1 MELIKLIVYL
11 SLGTVIGWFANRMA
25 TVQRNRRGD
34 KSTLSDDSSS
44 EKS

>member
-11 SLGTVIGWFANRMA
+11 SLGTVIGWFANRM
-25 TVQRNRRGD
+25 VKGD
-34 KSTLSDDSSS
+34 HRQINIPVLGKA